1 VTEGFDRIM
10 ATSNANANAESRGDN
25 VSNGKDVE
33 AGSVNN
39 DVETCGSANN
49 EVETRVFCDI
59 HGRTCENY
67 TAHEMAPSSG
77 DIDEW
82 V

>member
-1 VTEGFDRIM
+1 M
-10 ATSNANANAESRGDN
+10 ASSNAESRGDN
-25 VSNGKDVE
+25 VSNEKDVE
-33 AGSVNN
+33 A
-39 DVETCGSANN
+39 GSANN
-49 EVETRVFCDI
+49 EVETHVFCDI

-67 TAHEMAPSSG
+67 TADEMAPSSG